1 MARMTYDP
9 ASNQLLRVAKHSR
22 ALDVACAIGFVIGA
36 PLVWYL
42 AVAIRAGA
50 L

>member
-1 MARMTYDP
+1 MTYDP
-9 ASNQLLRVAKHSR
+9 SSNDLLRAAREPSLAQLVA
-22 ALDVACAIGFVIGA
+22 AAVAGGIAIGCT
-36 PLVWYL
+36 WYL

>member
-1 MARMTYDP
+1 MTYDP
-9 ASNQLLRVAKHSR
+9 ASNQLLAVAKHSR
-22 ALDVACAIGFVIGA
+22 ALDIACALGFVVAA
-36 PLVWYL
+36 PVIWYL